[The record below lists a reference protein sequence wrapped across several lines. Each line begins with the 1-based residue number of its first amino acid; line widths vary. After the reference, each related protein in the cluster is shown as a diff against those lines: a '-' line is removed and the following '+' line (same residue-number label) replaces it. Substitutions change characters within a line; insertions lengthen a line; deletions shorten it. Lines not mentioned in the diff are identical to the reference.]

1 MEDLTQGT
9 ADALVWPKKISHT
22 SYVFM
27 ENYGNIVGKLWETH
41 VNYDF

>member
-9 ADALVWPKKISHT
+9 ADACVAEKISHT

-27 ENYGNIVGKLWETH
+27 ENYGKTMATL
-41 VNYDF
+41 